1 MNKKS
6 VFRLCVFGL
15 IMMALCFPAFA
26 GGGKQ
31 QGTAPAAS
39 GSNVIKIAL
48 IIENT
53 IDDKGWCQAMH
64 DGVIAAQKQLSGRI
78 EYSYS
83 EKMLPVDAGSAAR
96 QYAAQGYNIII
107 GHGAQY
113 KNLILEMAEEFPNV
127 TFAFGTSAEIGPRNV
142 FTYMPESEETGYLNG
157 VIAGLSTRSN
167 TIGYVGPVDGGD
179 AARYGRGFV
188 LGIQSVNPGAKIM
201 VAHTGSFSDFVRAG
215 EVAHTQIR
223 ANADIL
229 TGASQQAIG
238 ALTAVGDAQYANRY
252 IWWVGQDLA
261 QFGTSEGKA
270 KCIAASSYNYA
281 AVIVGLV
288 QKLDAGVRG
297 GECIPLNF
305 YNGGFVFEYN
315 PDLSNMATANV
326 KAKVDEALAK
336 FRASPNTV
344 SYNTVDYSKL

>member
-1 MNKKS
+1 MKKTS
-6 VFRLCVFGL
+6 IRACIAFAL
-15 IMMALCFPAFA
+15 IIAAIVPAFA

-31 QGTAPAAS
+31 QGSGQAAAS

-64 DGVIAAQKQLSGRI
+64 DGILEAQKQLPGRI

-96 QYAAQGYNIII
+96 QYVAQGYNIVI

-113 KNLILEMAEEFPNV
+113 KNLILEMAEEFPDT
-127 TFAFGTSAEIGPRNV
+127 TFAFGTSAEVGPKNV

-157 VIAGLSTRSN
+157 VIAGLSTKSN

-188 LGIQSVNPGAKIM
+188 LGVQSVNPGAKIA
-201 VAHTGSFSDFVRAG
+201 VAHTGSFSDFVKAG
-215 EVAHTQIR
+215 EVAHSQIR
-223 ANADIL
+223 SNADVL

-238 ALTAVGDAQYANRY
+238 ALRAVADAQYSGRY
-252 IWWVGQDLA
+252 LWWVGQDLA
-261 QFGTSEGKA
+261 QFTTPEGKA

-281 AVIVGLV
+281 AVIVGFV
-288 QKLDAGVRG
+288 KKLDAGTRG
-297 GECIPLNF
+297 GECIPMNF
-305 YNGGFVFEYN
+305 NNNGFVFEYN
-315 PDLSNMATANV
+315 GDLSNMAPAGV

-336 FRASPNTV
+336 FRAAPNTLNW
-344 SYNTVDYSKL
+344 NTVDYSKL